1 MGLSER
7 LSESEERVSMIN
19 CMGLATRRRA
29 LSREKDTPGAEGEGA
44 WWSTSAEVDMS
55 DDEVG

>member
-1 MGLSER
+1 
-7 LSESEERVSMIN
+7 MID
-19 CMGLATRRRA
+19 CMDVATRRRV